1 MKKIKKV
8 VISVIMAIMLLPKK
22 IFASFDPSTFEELY
36 GPPTEILYGPP
47 ELMDEPTFIESIWRM
62 VKTCILPISLV
73 IIFIVGS
80 IIFFK
85 KSKATTKEKI
95 DSLTEMSKINR
106 FIDTIKQFA
115 GRVPELTQR
124 VTRKLKQTK
133 EKILDDFE
141 RRFSKDM
148 KNYEQE
154 QQKSLEKQANR
165 DVQSEKKPTK
175 DHDRGMSR

>member
-1 MKKIKKV
+1 MRIIKKIKKV
-8 VISVIMAIMLLPKK
+8 MISAIMAIMLLPKK

-62 VKTCILPISLV
+62 VKTCILPISLA

-95 DSLTEMSKINR
+95 ITLILIL
-106 FIDTIKQFA
+106 FIIAIIISIGWGIYYVITNI
-115 GRVPELTQR
+115 
-124 VTRKLKQTK
+124 
-133 EKILDDFE
+133 I
-141 RRFSKDM
+141 
-148 KNYEQE
+148 
-154 QQKSLEKQANR
+154 
-165 DVQSEKKPTK
+165 
-175 DHDRGMSR
+175 

>member
-1 MKKIKKV
+1 MRIIKKIKKV
-8 VISVIMAIMLLPKK
+8 MISAIMAIMLLPKK

-62 VKTCILPISLV
+62 VKTCILPISLA

-95 DSLTEMSKINR
+95 ITLILIL
-106 FIDTIKQFA
+106 FIITIIISI
-115 GRVPELTQR
+115 GWGIYYVITN
-124 VTRKLKQTK
+124 
-133 EKILDDFE
+133 II
-141 RRFSKDM
+141 
-148 KNYEQE
+148 
-154 QQKSLEKQANR
+154 
-165 DVQSEKKPTK
+165 
-175 DHDRGMSR
+175 